1 MWRGAYGTSKGDNL
15 LPGGEYVGICC
26 IAILIFYTYYLNIV
40 FQSLNIQ

>member
-15 LPGGEYVGICC
+15 LLGGEYVGICC

-40 FQSLNIQ
+40 F